1 MPSGLG
7 VCLGGLCCGGCAFF
21 ALRSR
26 RPRPA
31 QRYMTVVDDEED
43 EQELLHEPRFSVG
56 EGEEPD
62 SGHADLE
69 QTPRAAPLAREG
81 DLIGDEYTPAASS
94 RESWIAEMNAE
105 LAEFD
110 VLTSPVLSPE
120 STWSWEASLE
130 DELGQR
136 LATPRTPKTP

>member
-1 MPSGLG
+1 
-7 VCLGGLCCGGCAFF
+7 
-21 ALRSR
+21 
-26 RPRPA
+26 
-31 QRYMTVVDDEED
+31 
-43 EQELLHEPRFSVG
+43 
-56 EGEEPD
+56 
-62 SGHADLE
+62 LE